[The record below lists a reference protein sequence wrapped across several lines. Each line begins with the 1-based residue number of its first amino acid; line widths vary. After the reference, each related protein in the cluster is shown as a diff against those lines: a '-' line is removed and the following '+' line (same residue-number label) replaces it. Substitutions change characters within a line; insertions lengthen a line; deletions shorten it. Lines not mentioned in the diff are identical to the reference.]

1 MRLEV
6 VFAAHAARRPD
17 KEALVCGDRRVS
29 YRQLQQRVREV
40 AGGLARLG
48 VGPGDTIVLYLPNG
62 IAFVELLYAGF
73 SLGAMVVPVTMRN
86 TIRELKY
93 FCEDSSARIVVCDD
107 RSVDGVRSILAE
119 VAGLKAITTGG
130 PQDGFIPYE
139 GVVDS
144 GFVPLSIALDHD
156 LAMILYTSGTTGL
169 PKGVLLTH
177 ANILV
182 NHGFMNGTDWG
193 IGHADRFLVV
203 SPLAHRAG
211 LGRLMNAMTLGG
223 TLVILPGFDA
233 DAIVTTIEREAI
245 TVFGMVPTIC
255 RMLLPTLEQ
264 APEKCRT
271 LRLVAVTGEAFPVE
285 LKKRFLALLPQTRLV
300 SFFGMTEAGSVS
312 NLSHEEQFS
321 HPQSVGRAAPGVEVR
336 IVSPENVDVTDG
348 TVGEIIVRS
357 GQPGAFTVMKGYL
370 NRSEETAK
378 ALVDGWFYTGDL
390 GYRDADGYLYIV
402 DRKKDMI
409 LSGGFNIYS
418 KEVERTILEIDGVVD
433 AAVIGIPDPEFGEA
447 VVAFV
452 ERNADSAALT
462 VERVVAHC
470 REAIAGYKKPRHVHF
485 VDALP
490 RNAVGKVLKHQLAE
504 QARMLHPEAQAAGA
518 QE

>member
-1 MRLEV
+1 
-6 VFAAHAARRPD
+6 
-17 KEALVCGDRRVS
+17 
-29 YRQLQQRVREV
+29 
-40 AGGLARLG
+40 
-48 VGPGDTIVLYLPNG
+48 
-62 IAFVELLYAGF
+62 
-73 SLGAMVVPVTMRN
+73 
-86 TIRELKY
+86 
-93 FCEDSSARIVVCDD
+93 
-107 RSVDGVRSILAE
+107 
-119 VAGLKAITTGG
+119 LKAITTGT
-130 PQDGFIPYE
+130 PQGGFISYDDVTD
-139 GVVDS
+139 G
-144 GFVPLSIALDHD
+144 GFALPSISLDHD
-156 LAMILYTSGTTGL
+156 LAMILYTSGTTGR

-193 IGHADRFLVV
+193 INHVDRFLVV

-233 DAIVTTIEREAI
+233 DEIVATMEREAI

-255 RMLLPTLEQ
+255 RMLLPTLEL
-264 APEKCRT
+264 APDKART

-285 LKKRFLALLPQTRLV
+285 LKKRFLALLPHTRLV
-300 SFFGMTEAGSVS
+300 SFFGMTEAGAVS

-336 IVSPENVDVTDG
+336 VVSPDGIDVADG
-348 TVGEIIVRS
+348 TVGELIVRS

-370 NRSEETAK
+370 NRSEDTAK

-418 KEVERTILEIDGVVD
+418 KEVERTILEIGGVVD

-452 ERNADSAALT
+452 ERNPNGETLT
-462 VERVVAHC
+462 GEQVIAHC

-504 QARMLHPEAQAAGA
+504 QARALHSEAKVTQG
-518 QE
+518 

>member
-6 VFAAHAARRPD
+6 VFAAHAARNPD

-29 YRQLQQRVREV
+29 YRELKERIREV
-40 AGGLARLG
+40 AGGLAKHG
-48 VGPGDTIVLYLPNG
+48 VGAGDAIVLYLPNG
-62 IAFVELLYAGF
+62 IPFVELLYAAF
-73 SLGAMVVPVTMRN
+73 SLGARVVPVTTRN

-93 FCEDSSARIVVCDD
+93 FCEDSAAKIVVCHD
-107 RSVDGVRSILAE
+107 RSIDGVRSILAD
-119 VAGLKAITTGG
+119 VPGLKAITTGM
-130 PQDGFIPYE
+130 PQDGFISYDDVTDGSFTLP
-139 GVVDS
+139 
-144 GFVPLSIALDHD
+144 SISLDHD
-156 LAMILYTSGTTGL
+156 LAMILYTSGTTGR

-193 IGHADRFLVV
+193 INHIDRFLVV

-233 DAIVTTIEREAI
+233 DEIVATMEREAI

-264 APEKCRT
+264 TPDKART

-285 LKKRFLALLPQTRLV
+285 LKKRFLALLPHTRLV
-300 SFFGMTEAGSVS
+300 SFFGMTEAGAVS

-336 IVSPENVDVTDG
+336 VVSPDGIEVADG
-348 TVGEIIVRS
+348 TVGELIVRS

-370 NRSEETAK
+370 NRSEDTAK

-418 KEVERTILEIDGVVD
+418 KEVERTILEIGGVVD
-433 AAVIGIPDPEFGEA
+433 AAVIGIPDSEFGEA

-452 ERNADSAALT
+452 ERNPNGVTLT
-462 VERVVAHC
+462 GEQVIAHC

-504 QARMLHPEAQAAGA
+504 QARALHSEVKITQG
-518 QE
+518 

>member
-6 VFAAHAARRPD
+6 VFAAHAARAPD

-29 YRQLQQRVREV
+29 YRELRQRIREV
-40 AGGLARLG
+40 AGGLARHG
-48 VGPGDTIVLYLPNG
+48 IGSGDAIVLYLPNG
-62 IAFVELLYAGF
+62 IPFVELLYAAF
-73 SLGAMVVPVTMRN
+73 SLGAMVVPVTTRN
-86 TIRELKY
+86 TIRELRY
-93 FCEDSSARIVVCDD
+93 FCEDSAAKIVVCDD
-107 RSVDGVRSILAE
+107 RSIDGVRSIIADVL
-119 VAGLKAITTGG
+119 GLKAITTGA
-130 PQDGFIPYE
+130 PQGGFISYE
-139 GVVDS
+139 DVADA
-144 GFVPLSIALDHD
+144 GFMPPSVALDRD
-156 LAMILYTSGTTGL
+156 LAMILYTSGTTGR

-193 IGHADRFLVV
+193 INHADRFLVV

-233 DAIVTTIEREAI
+233 EAIVATIEREAI

-255 RMLLPTLEQ
+255 RMLLPTLEK

-285 LKKRFLALLPQTRLV
+285 MKKRFLALLPQTRLV
-300 SFFGMTEAGSVS
+300 SFFGMTEAGAIS

-321 HPQSVGRAAPGVEVR
+321 YPQSVGRAAPGVEVR
-336 IVSPENVDVTDG
+336 VVASDNTDVSDG

-370 NRSEETAK
+370 NRSEDTAK

-418 KEVERTILEIDGVVD
+418 KEVERTILEIDGIVDSAVV
-433 AAVIGIPDPEFGEA
+433 GIPDPEFGES

-452 ERNADSAALT
+452 ERNANGAALT
-462 VERVVAHC
+462 ADQVIAHC
-470 REAIAGYKKPRHVHF
+470 RTAIASYKKPRYVHF

-490 RNAVGKVLKHQLAE
+490 RNAVGKVLKHHLAE
-504 QARMLHPEAQAAGA
+504 QARALHGEAQAVGA
-518 QE
+518 RE